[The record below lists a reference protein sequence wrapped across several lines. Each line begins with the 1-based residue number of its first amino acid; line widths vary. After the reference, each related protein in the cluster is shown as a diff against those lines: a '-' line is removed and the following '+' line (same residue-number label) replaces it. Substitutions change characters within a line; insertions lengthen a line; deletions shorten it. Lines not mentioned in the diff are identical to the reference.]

1 MRVGKLTTNEL
12 NESVINLL
20 KKVRSEVKC
29 SASVGEDCAL
39 IDGEGL
45 ILISSDPITAP
56 VKLEKLGSLCVSVC
70 CNDIASN
77 GGEPIAMTLTL
88 IMPTDATATD
98 VKTVMQGTVEQAC
111 ELNVEIVGGHT
122 EFSDCVIRPIIC
134 GTAIGKTTKPILKT
148 SLKSGEKLL
157 VTKMLGME
165 GTCIIVEGNEVSLTD
180 DEKATYESFSK
191 SLSVTKESEILRS
204 LDCIGVM
211 HDVTEG
217 GILGAV
223 AEICHTQKLGAT
235 LYSEKMPLAS
245 LTKRLCGEYG
255 INPLRLISSGSML
268 ISTTNPDLVISTLSR
283 HGIKATE
290 IGEVTTGKTVL
301 VSDEKL
307 EEFEVEPDELLKI
320 NGEKQ

>member
-1 MRVGKLTTNEL
+1 MRVGKLTTSEL

-20 KKVRSEVKC
+20 KHVRNEVKC

-39 IDGEGL
+39 IESEGL
-45 ILISSDPITAP
+45 MLISADPITAP
-56 VKLEKLGSLCVSVC
+56 VKLDKLGSLCVSVC
-70 CNDIASN
+70 CNDVASN

-88 IMPTDATATD
+88 IMPPDHTAND
-98 VKTVMQGTVEQAC
+98 VKIVMQGAVEKAT

-122 EFSDCVIRPIIC
+122 EFSDCVTRPIIC
-134 GTAIGKTTKPILKT
+134 GTVIGKTAKPILKT
-148 SLKSGEKLL
+148 ALKAGEKLL

-165 GTCIIVEGNEVSLTD
+165 GTCIIVEGN
-180 DEKATYESFSK
+180 DEKLSDSERATYEQFSE

-223 AEICHTQKLGAT
+223 AEICHTQNLGAT
-235 LYSEKMPLAS
+235 LYGECMPLAD
-245 LTKRLCGEYG
+245 LTKRLCKKYE

-268 ISTTNPDLVISTLSR
+268 ISTTNPDLVIETLAKS
-283 HGIKATE
+283 GITATQV
-290 IGEVTTGKTVL
+290 GEVTTGKTVL
-301 VSDEKL
+301 KSQDKT
-307 EEFEVEPDELLKI
+307 EEFEVQPDELLKV
-320 NGEKQ
+320 NGERK